1 MKISSIIQLFNDLI
15 FLREHLAFPKEKVR
29 WSKWGRGRVW
39 SLSLCTTQSRCSG
52 SVLIFLI
59 LLGIFGVFPFTF
71 HLLLKVRNVFLR
83 GAACNR
89 KRAAQEVL
97 WGATGSFVTG
107 VKHISDG
114 WRANL
119 GSDKKKRSKA
129 QEITCKSLIIL

>member
-15 FLREHLAFPKEKVR
+15 FLREHLAFPKEKFR

-59 LLGIFGVFPFTF
+59 LLGIFGVFPFSF
-71 HLLLKVRNVFLR
+71 YLLLKVKNVFLG

-107 VKHISDG
+107 VKHINDG

-119 GSDKKKRSKA
+119 CSDKKYDPKFSRLPAKA
-129 QEITCKSLIIL
+129 